1 MQPSDLVERFEEL
14 RREEQLDETAA
25 EMLQA
30 PTFERLRRRAA
41 NEAQF
46 ARINQSTV
54 GNRKT
59 DRSPEAARRG
69 LDLLEDVLFK
79 ANLALHE
86 IVSNI
91 IRHGYGASGDHRI
104 RVRIGQ
110 PWGNLVALLSD
121 NGAYDEAAKLHRES
135 VAILET
141 ALGTRERHRPA
152 PLMYSSCSR

>member
-1 MQPSDLVERFEEL
+1 MKPSSLELTNQLSEIGKLTDLLKQR
-14 RREEQLDETAA
+14 A
-25 EMLQA
+25 EA
-30 PTFERLRRRAA
+30 W
-41 NEAQF
+41 
-46 ARINQSTV
+46 
-54 GNRKT
+54 
-59 DRSPEAARRG
+59 
-69 LDLLEDVLFK
+69 DLLEDVLFK